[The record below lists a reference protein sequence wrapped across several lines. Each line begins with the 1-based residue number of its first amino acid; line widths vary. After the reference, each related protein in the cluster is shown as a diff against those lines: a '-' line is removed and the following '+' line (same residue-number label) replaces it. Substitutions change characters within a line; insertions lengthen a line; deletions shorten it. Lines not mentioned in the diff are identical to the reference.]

1 MIIDGK
7 KVREDK
13 LRDLKARIDAL
24 DKKLTLVVVKVGND
38 EASGVYVKQKER
50 LAKELGVNFI
60 SRVLPSDVTESELIS
75 VINEYNMDKLV
86 NGIIVQLPLPKHINE
101 SRIINSIDV
110 NKDVD
115 GLTILNTG
123 KLFQNMDTLVSCTSS
138 GIIDMLDYYNI
149 KVSGKNAVV
158 IGRSLLVGK
167 PVSMLLNN
175 RNATVTMCHSKTEN
189 LSEITRKADIIV
201 IAIGVPNFLT
211 SDMVKEGAVVI
222 DVGMDRDENG
232 KLCGDVDFDSVEPKA
247 SYITPVPGGVGPMTI
262 AMLMK
267 NTLMA
272 AKIHAGIE

>member
-149 KVSGKNAVV
+149 
-158 IGRSLLVGK
+158 
-167 PVSMLLNN
+167 
-175 RNATVTMCHSKTEN
+175 
-189 LSEITRKADIIV
+189 
-201 IAIGVPNFLT
+201 
-211 SDMVKEGAVVI
+211 
-222 DVGMDRDENG
+222 
-232 KLCGDVDFDSVEPKA
+232 
-247 SYITPVPGGVGPMTI
+247 
-262 AMLMK
+262 
-267 NTLMA
+267 
-272 AKIHAGIE
+272 

>member
-13 LRDLKARIDAL
+13 LKDLKRKIDAL

-38 EASGVYVKQKER
+38 EASGVYVKQKEL

-75 VINEYNMDKLV
+75 VINEYNLDKSV

-101 SRIINSIDV
+101 TRVVNTIDV

-138 GIIDMLDYYNI
+138 GIIDLLDYYNI
-149 KVSGKNAVV
+149 EVSGKNAVV

-189 LSEITRKADIIV
+189 LSEITRNADIIV
-201 IAIGVPNFLT
+201 VAIGVPNFLT

-222 DVGMDRDENG
+222 DVGINRVNG
-232 KLCGDVDFDSVEPKA
+232 KLMGDADFENLKEKC
-247 SYITPVPGGVGPMTI
+247 SYITPVPGGVGQMTVFE
-262 AMLMK
+262 LYENVYKTLKLK
-267 NTLMA
+267 NM
-272 AKIHAGIE
+272 

>member
-13 LRDLKARIDAL
+13 LKDLKVRIDAL
-24 DKKLTLVVVKVGND
+24 DKKLTLVVVKVGSD

-60 SRVLPSDVTESELIS
+60 SRLLPSDVTESELIS

-101 SRIINSIDV
+101 TRVVNSIDV

-149 KVSGKNAVV
+149 NVSGKNAVV

-222 DVGMDRDENG
+222 DVGINRVNG
-232 KLCGDVDFDSVEPKA
+232 KLVGDASFEELKEKC
-247 SYITPVPGGVGPMTI
+247 SYITPVPGGVGQMTVYE
-262 AMLMK
+262 LYENVYKTLKLK
-267 NTLMA
+267 NM
-272 AKIHAGIE
+272 

>member
-13 LRDLKARIDAL
+13 LKDLKVRIDAL
-24 DKKLTLVVVKVGND
+24 DKKLTLVVVKVGSD

-60 SRVLPSDVTESELIS
+60 SRLLPSDVTESELIS

-101 SRIINSIDV
+101 TRVVNSIDV

-149 KVSGKNAVV
+149 NVSGKNAVV

-189 LSEITRKADIIV
+189 LSEITRNADIIV

-222 DVGMDRDENG
+222 DVGINRVNG
-232 KLCGDVDFDSVEPKA
+232 KLVGDADFEKLKEKC
-247 SYITPVPGGVGPMTI
+247 SYITPVPGGVGQMTVYE
-262 AMLMK
+262 LYENVYKTLKLK
-267 NTLMA
+267 NM
-272 AKIHAGIE
+272 

>member
-13 LRDLKARIDAL
+13 LKDLKARIDAL
-24 DKKLTLVVVKVGND
+24 DKKLTLVVVKVGSD

-123 KLFQNMDTLVSCTSS
+123 KLFQNMDTLVSCTSR

-211 SDMVKEGAVVI
+211 SNMVKEGAVVI
-222 DVGMDRDENG
+222 DVGINRVNG
-232 KLCGDVDFDSVEPKA
+232 KLVGDAAFEELKEKC
-247 SYITPVPGGVGPMTI
+247 SYITPVPGGVGQMTVYE
-262 AMLMK
+262 LYENVYKTLKLK
-267 NTLMA
+267 NM
-272 AKIHAGIE
+272 

>member
-13 LRDLKARIDAL
+13 LKDLKVRIDAL
-24 DKKLTLVVVKVGND
+24 DKKLTLVVVKVGSD

-60 SRVLPSDVTESELIS
+60 SRLLPSDVTESELIS

-101 SRIINSIDV
+101 TRVVNSIDV

-149 KVSGKNAVV
+149 NVSGKNAVV

-189 LSEITRKADIIV
+189 LSEITRNADIIV

-222 DVGMDRDENG
+222 DVGINRVNG
-232 KLCGDVDFDSVEPKA
+232 KLVGDASFEELKEKC
-247 SYITPVPGGVGPMTI
+247 SYITPVPGGVGQMTVYE
-262 AMLMK
+262 LYENVYKTLKLK
-267 NTLMA
+267 NM
-272 AKIHAGIE
+272 

>member
-13 LRDLKARIDAL
+13 LKDLKRRIDGL

-38 EASGVYVKQKER
+38 VASGVYVKQKER
-50 LAKELGVNFI
+50 LAKEIGVNFI
-60 SRVLPSDVTESELIS
+60 SRVLPSDVTESELIG
-75 VINEYNMDKLV
+75 VINEYNMDGLV

-101 SRIINSIDV
+101 TRVVNTIDV

-138 GIIDMLDYYNI
+138 GIIDLLDYYNI
-149 KVSGKNAVV
+149 EISGKNAVV

-189 LSEITRKADIIV
+189 LSEITRNADIIIV
-201 IAIGVPNFLT
+201 AIGVPNFLT

-222 DVGMDRDENG
+222 DVGINRVDG
-232 KLCGDVDFDSVEPKA
+232 KLVGDANFESLKEKC
-247 SYITPVPGGVGPMTI
+247 SYITPVPGGVGQMTVYE
-262 AMLMK
+262 LYENVYKTLKLK
-267 NTLMA
+267 NM
-272 AKIHAGIE
+272 

>member
-13 LRDLKARIDAL
+13 LKDLKRKIDAL

-38 EASGVYVKQKER
+38 EASGVYVKQKEL

-75 VINEYNMDKLV
+75 VINEYNLDKSV

-101 SRIINSIDV
+101 TRVVNTIDV

-138 GIIDMLDYYNI
+138 GIIDLLDYYNI
-149 KVSGKNAVV
+149 EVSGKNAVV

-167 PVSMLLNN
+167 TVSMLLNN

-189 LSEITRKADIIV
+189 LSEITRNADIIV
-201 IAIGVPNFLT
+201 VAIGVPNFLT

-222 DVGMDRDENG
+222 DVGINRVNG
-232 KLCGDVDFDSVEPKA
+232 KLMGDADFENLKEKC
-247 SYITPVPGGVGPMTI
+247 SYITPVPGGVGQMTVFE
-262 AMLMK
+262 LYENVYKTLKLK
-267 NTLMA
+267 NM
-272 AKIHAGIE
+272 

>member
-167 PVSMLLNN
+167 PISMLLNN

-222 DVGMDRDENG
+222 DVGINRVNG
-232 KLCGDVDFDSVEPKA
+232 KLVGDA
-247 SYITPVPGGVGPMTI
+247 SFEELKEKCSHITPVPGGVGQMTVYE
-262 AMLMK
+262 LYENVYKTLKLK
-267 NTLMA
+267 NM
-272 AKIHAGIE
+272 

>member
-13 LRDLKARIDAL
+13 LKDLKVRIDAL
-24 DKKLTLVVVKVGND
+24 DKKLTLVVVKVGSD

-60 SRVLPSDVTESELIS
+60 SRLLPSDVTESELIS

-101 SRIINSIDV
+101 TKVVNSIDV

-149 KVSGKNAVV
+149 NVSGKNAVV

-189 LSEITRKADIIV
+189 LSEITRNADIIV

-222 DVGMDRDENG
+222 DVGINRVNG
-232 KLCGDVDFDSVEPKA
+232 KLVGDASFEELKEKC
-247 SYITPVPGGVGPMTI
+247 SYITPVPGGVGQMTVYE
-262 AMLMK
+262 LYENVYKTLKLK
-267 NTLMA
+267 NM
-272 AKIHAGIE
+272 

>member
-13 LRDLKARIDAL
+13 LKDLKVRIDAL
-24 DKKLTLVVVKVGND
+24 DKKLTLVVVKVGSD

-60 SRVLPSDVTESELIS
+60 SRLLPSDVTESELIS

-101 SRIINSIDV
+101 TRVVNSIDV

-149 KVSGKNAVV
+149 NVSGKNAVV

-189 LSEITRKADIIV
+189 LSEITRTADIIV

-222 DVGMDRDENG
+222 DVGINRVKG
-232 KLCGDVDFDSVEPKA
+232 KLVGDASFEELKEKC
-247 SYITPVPGGVGPMTI
+247 SYITPVPGGVGQMTVYE
-262 AMLMK
+262 LYENVYKTLKLK
-267 NTLMA
+267 NM
-272 AKIHAGIE
+272 

>member
-13 LRDLKARIDAL
+13 LKDLKRKIDAL

-38 EASGVYVKQKER
+38 EASGVYVKQKEL

-75 VINEYNMDKLV
+75 VINEYNLDKSV

-101 SRIINSIDV
+101 TRVVNTIDV

-138 GIIDMLDYYNI
+138 GIIDLLDYYNI
-149 KVSGKNAVV
+149 EVSGKNAVV

-189 LSEITRKADIIV
+189 LSEITRNADIIV
-201 IAIGVPNFLT
+201 VAIGVPNFLT

-222 DVGMDRDENG
+222 DVGINRVNG
-232 KLCGDVDFDSVEPKA
+232 KLMGDADFENLKEKC
-247 SYITPVPGGVGPMTI
+247 SYITPVPGGVGQMTVYE
-262 AMLMK
+262 LYENVYKTLKLK
-267 NTLMA
+267 NM
-272 AKIHAGIE
+272 